1 MNIKVTDIK
10 QYIYCPRIIYYT
22 YVCPVPKKTTYKMET
37 GKIEHVSL
45 DKLEKRRT
53 LKRYNFQEG
62 ERVFHAYL
70 KSDRLCLEGK
80 LDMHIVSGKQYFP
93 VEYKFTER
101 KAALNHKYQLISYA
115 MLLEDHYNTAI
126 RYGLL
131 YLVPKRDITEVEI
144 TSNARDFIRGTID
157 KIKNMIGSE
166 KFPPQQRQYA
176 KCRDCEYL
184 PFCNDIDGIG
194 KRGAGSV
201 FFN

>member
-10 QYIYCPRIIYYT
+10 QYSYCPRIIYYT
-22 YVCPVPKKTTYKMET
+22 YVCPVPRKTTYKMET
-37 GKIEHVSL
+37 GKSEHVNL

-62 ERVFHAYL
+62 QRIFHAYL
-70 KSDRLCLEGK
+70 QSDRLGLEGK

-115 MLLEDHYNTAI
+115 MLLEDYYNTAV

-131 YLVPKRDITEVEI
+131 YLVPRRDITPVEI
-144 TSNARDFIRGTID
+144 TPNAREFIRETII
-157 KIKNMIGSE
+157 KIKNIICSE
-166 KFPPQQRQYA
+166 RFPQQQRHYA
-176 KCRDCEYL
+176 RCRDCEYL
-184 PFCNDIDGIG
+184 RFCNDIDGIG
-194 KRGAGSV
+194 KRGMNSV

>member
-10 QYIYCPRIIYYT
+10 QYTYCPRIIYYT
-22 YVCPVPKKTTYKMET
+22 YVCPVPRKTTYKMET
-37 GKIEHVSL
+37 GKVEHVSL

-70 KSDRLCLEGK
+70 ASDRLCLEGK

-101 KAALNHKYQLISYA
+101 KVALNHKYQLISYA
-115 MLLEDHYNTAI
+115 MLLEDRYNTTV

-131 YLVPKRDITEVEI
+131 YLVPRREMIEVEI
-144 TSNARDFIRGTID
+144 TPNARAFVRETIA
-157 KIKNMIGSE
+157 KIKDIICSE
-166 KFPPQQRQYA
+166 KFPQQQRQYA
-176 KCRDCEYL
+176 RCRDCEYL
-184 PFCNDIDGIG
+184 RFCNDVEKTD
-194 KRGAGSV
+194 KRGISSV